1 MVDFEF
7 LEQVALR
14 IKENRSQL
22 LTTEDLLAKVKFEI
36 HEIPLKR
43 TTESTFAKMIGITYD
58 DRISEL
64 EKEKSSLESKRNELT
79 DAVKKDMDAFIT
91 EISSQNLV
99 VPLDLT
105 PTIADK
111 KTTYKYRNNSKFPHI
126 FDILSEI
133 LGLSSPLVVKDV
145 LLSPTEIVIA
155 TTDEFEAKQKFVSSM
170 SEIQNTLLI
179 KKRK

>member
-7 LEQVALR
+7 LEQTALR

-22 LTTEDLLAKVKFEI
+22 LTTEDLLAKIKFQI

-43 TTESTFAKMIGITYD
+43 STESTFAKMIGVGYD
-58 DRISEL
+58 DKISVL
-64 EKEKSSLESKRNELT
+64 ENEKTSLESKRDELRT
-79 DAVKKDMDAFIT
+79 AVKNDMDVFIS
-91 EISSQNLV
+91 EFSSQNLV
-99 VPLDLT
+99 IPLDST
-105 PTIADK
+105 PTIVDK
-111 KTTYKYRNNSKFPHI
+111 KIVYKYRNNSTFPHI

-145 LLSPTEIVIA
+145 LLSQAEIVIA
-155 TTDEFEAKQKFVSSM
+155 TPDEFEAKQKFVSSM

-179 KKRK
+179 KKKK

>member
-1 MVDFEF
+1 MADFEF
-7 LEQVALR
+7 LEKTALR

-22 LTTEDLLAKVKFEI
+22 LTTEDLLAQVKFKI

-43 TTESTFAKMIGITYD
+43 STESTFAKMIGVGYD
-58 DRISEL
+58 DKITEL
-64 EKEKSSLESKRNELT
+64 EQEKTSLESKRTELKE
-79 DAVKKDMDAFIT
+79 AVKKDLDIFIS
-91 EISSQNLV
+91 EFSSPSLII
-99 VPLDLT
+99 PLDIV
-105 PTIADK
+105 PTIIDK
-111 KTTYKYRNNSKFPHI
+111 KTIYKYRDNAKFPHI

-145 LLSPTEIVIA
+145 LLSQSEIVIA
-155 TTDEFEAKQKFVSSM
+155 TPDEFEAKQKFVSSM

>member
-1 MVDFEF
+1 MADFEF
-7 LEQVALR
+7 LEQTALR

-22 LTTEDLLAKVKFEI
+22 LTIEDMLAKIKFTI

-43 TTESTFAKMIGITYD
+43 STESAFAKMIGIGYD
-58 DRISEL
+58 DKITEL
-64 EKEKSSLESKRNELT
+64 EKERISLESKKDELNN
-79 DAVKKDMDAFIT
+79 AIKKDMDIFIS
-91 EISSQNLV
+91 EISSPNLV
-99 VPLDLT
+99 IPLEIT

-111 KTTYKYRNNSKFPHI
+111 KTTYKYRNNSKFPHL

-145 LLSPTEIVIA
+145 LLSQSEIVIA
-155 TTDEFEAKQKFVSSM
+155 TPDEFEAKQKFVSSM